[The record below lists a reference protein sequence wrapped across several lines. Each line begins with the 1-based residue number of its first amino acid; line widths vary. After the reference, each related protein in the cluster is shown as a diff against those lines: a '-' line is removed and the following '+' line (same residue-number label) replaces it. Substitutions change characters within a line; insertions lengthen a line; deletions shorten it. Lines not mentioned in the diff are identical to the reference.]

1 MTHSTPGSSWQEIL
15 RWTQMSTPI
24 NKGTFSSATRK
35 IPQIA
40 SPLVI
45 GALGVG
51 ALGAGIAM
59 QAMRPSKRSGRS
71 SRFRALLLSSVD
83 EALRARLEELAPSIP
98 LEVSVEVGEGFGK
111 PALVAFDIFL
121 PKGGGVSPAILSELL
136 DVATKAV
143 WDNPELAPV
152 AIRGRIITS
161 FDAPAREDA
170 GGSWAGRACSDE
182 AGAEPELP
190 DSAGAAEGE
199 PELADSGST
208 AGPTS
213 AGSEE
218 EVTKEGGKAGVLV
231 LADMTVLGFLDE
243 TARPEDLFAR
253 YGSPA
258 SDPRWRP

>member
-1 MTHSTPGSSWQEIL
+1 MTHSTLGSSWQEIL

-51 ALGAGIAM
+51 ALGVGIAM

-83 EALRARLEELAPSIP
+83 EALRARLEDLEPSIP

-152 AIRGRIITS
+152 AIRGRIITP
-161 FDAPAREDA
+161 FDVPAREGA

-182 AGAEPELP
+182 AGP
-190 DSAGAAEGE
+190 E

>member
-71 SRFRALLLSSVD
+71 SRFRTLLLSSVD
-83 EALRARLEELAPSIP
+83 EALRARLEDLEPSIP

-111 PALVAFDIFL
+111 PALVAFDISL
-121 PKGGGVSPAILSELL
+121 PKGGGVSPTILSELL

-152 AIRGRIITS
+152 AIRGRIITP
-161 FDAPAREDA
+161 FDVPAREGA

-182 AGAEPELP
+182 AGP
-190 DSAGAAEGE
+190 E
-199 PELADSGST
+199 PELADSASA

>member
-1 MTHSTPGSSWQEIL
+1 MTHSTPGSSWQEIF

-71 SRFRALLLSSVD
+71 SRFRTLLLSSVD
-83 EALRARLEELAPSIP
+83 EALRARLEELEPSIP

-121 PKGGGVSPAILSELL
+121 PKVGGVSPAILSELL

-152 AIRGRIITS
+152 AIRGRIITPI
-161 FDAPAREDA
+161 DVPAREDA

-182 AGAEPELP
+182 AGP
-190 DSAGAAEGE
+190 E
-199 PELADSGST
+199 PELADSGSA

>member
-190 DSAGAAEGE
+190 DS
-199 PELADSGST
+199 GST

>member
-51 ALGAGIAM
+51 ALGVGIAM

-83 EALRARLEELAPSIP
+83 EALRARLEELEPSIP

-136 DVATKAV
+136 DVGTKAV

-170 GGSWAGRACSDE
+170 GGLCAGRACSDE

-190 DSAGAAEGE
+190 DSEGAAEEE
-199 PELADSGST
+199 PDLADSASA

-218 EVTKEGGKAGVLV
+218 EVTREGGKAGVLV

>member
-71 SRFRALLLSSVD
+71 SRFRTLLLSSVD
-83 EALRARLEELAPSIP
+83 EALRARLEELEPSIP

-121 PKGGGVSPAILSELL
+121 PKDGGVSPAILSELL

-152 AIRGRIITS
+152 AIRGRIITP
-161 FDAPAREDA
+161 FDVPAREDA

-182 AGAEPELP
+182 AGP
-190 DSAGAAEGE
+190 E
-199 PELADSGST
+199 PELADSASA

-218 EVTKEGGKAGVLV
+218 EVTREGGKAGVLV

>member
-1 MTHSTPGSSWQEIL
+1 MTHSTPGSSWHEIL

-71 SRFRALLLSSVD
+71 SRFRTLLLSSVD
-83 EALRARLEELAPSIP
+83 EALRARLEDLEPSPP

-111 PALVAFDIFL
+111 PALVAFDVCL

-182 AGAEPELP
+182 AGP
-190 DSAGAAEGE
+190 E
-199 PELADSGST
+199 PELADSASA

-218 EVTKEGGKAGVLV
+218 EVTREGGKAGVRV